1 MLVSVNVGFLKM
13 PVLKPVGVLCM
24 VRSTKFS
31 VHLSSGSAVNRSMVC
46 KELKSFSILCMSD
59 WLGSYVIRMSSTYMQ

>member
-31 VHLSSGSAVNRSMVC
+31 VQLSSGSAVNRCMVC